1 MVVPKALVFIVVFQV
16 PITGG
21 TLVDEVGN
29 IGAVSPLQ
37 SVAIEFNVVI
47 TLELTVAVTAVRDE
61 VQEPIV
67 ESTQYV
73 VVVEIDGVINDDPVF
88 IETPPTDPLYQFS
101 VPELVASKLTTPSP
115 QRLLGV
121 TVSVGVGFIFTE
133 IF

>member
-1 MVVPKALVFIVVFQV
+1 M
-16 PITGG
+16 
-21 TLVDEVGN
+21 
-29 IGAVSPLQ
+29 
-37 SVAIEFNVVI
+37 NVVI

-121 TVSVGVGFIFTE
+121 TVSVGVGFIFNVPVK
-133 IF
+133 